1 MFRSITYLSLM
12 ASFILS
18 FFVFKM
24 TDDNFAYMRLSFAF
38 ILLVCSLPI
47 FVNNAPKGISKTHLV
62 LILLLLVII
71 VTSSLGFARL
81 LFIFVFFCLPF
92 FINKPR
98 DNLSWRKS
106 YNTLFKHLYY
116 FYIVVSLFHLY
127 HNDASVRFSGFS
139 ISATS
144 FSVYIVAFFI
154 MFIFTNKPKYVY
166 LHFLLV
172 FWLIYVS
179 QTRSVLII
187 LIVSFAVFTCR
198 NFINNHLKKT
208 SLLLIIT
215 LLLTLPI
222 ASAFSNGFNF
232 LSRYESNQR
241 DDSTYTRLFYYNNQ
255 VNAMSESSLLRI
267 LYGYGIDDNG
277 KVGVVKSGS
286 ASISQ
291 HNDFFVLLYDY
302 GIIFSILFLCFLLYK
317 VNSAF
322 SLVILLIYLTSFY
335 HNMIYDYWLITLF
348 YLSSL
353 SSVKTNNYVIT
364 REKKTV

>member
-1 MFRSITYLSLM
+1 
-12 ASFILS
+12 
-18 FFVFKM
+18 
-24 TDDNFAYMRLSFAF
+24 
-38 ILLVCSLPI
+38 
-47 FVNNAPKGISKTHLV
+47 
-62 LILLLLVII
+62 
-71 VTSSLGFARL
+71 
-81 LFIFVFFCLPF
+81 
-92 FINKPR
+92 
-98 DNLSWRKS
+98 
-106 YNTLFKHLYY
+106 
-116 FYIVVSLFHLY
+116 
-127 HNDASVRFSGFS
+127 
-139 ISATS
+139 
-144 FSVYIVAFFI
+144 